1 MPNLSV
7 LCITPFIAD
16 LLLKSL
22 SLPYIAC
29 IICNG
34 QFFSIS
40 LRPLISY
47 SMEKFVSHALELQ
60 FLILTYKKTSKFTE
74 YKNFKCKIYLFLPW
88 MSYDFGCITH
98 KSWLFHLHVKRKSLM
113 WQQLWKTFFFLMTTS
128 NTSIPW
134 MIGSLLNSMVI

>member
-1 MPNLSV
+1 MSIVYYTIHCRSLTQV
-7 LCITPFIAD
+7 FITPLHCMYHMPWTILFHFFTSSD
-16 LLLKSL
+16 LLLYGKIC
-22 SLPYIAC
+22 IAC
-29 IICNG
+29 FRVTVLDPHI
-34 QFFSIS
+34 Q
-40 LRPLISY
+40 
-47 SMEKFVSHALELQ
+47 
-60 FLILTYKKTSKFTE
+60 KTSKFTE